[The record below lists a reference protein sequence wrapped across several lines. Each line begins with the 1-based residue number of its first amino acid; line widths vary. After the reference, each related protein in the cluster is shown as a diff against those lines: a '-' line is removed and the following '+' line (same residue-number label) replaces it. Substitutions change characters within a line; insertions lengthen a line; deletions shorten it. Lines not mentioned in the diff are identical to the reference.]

1 MARFLPLSIAPALN
15 WRLWLYAA
23 AAVVLTIGGCTDP
36 LEEENDRLRNQIIA
50 VHDEAMEKIGH
61 MYLLET
67 RLKKLESSAA
77 RDGGAI
83 TSAIEALQ
91 SANREMFSWMNQY
104 QTLFVAD
111 DLSLDNRY
119 RKEQL
124 EMIQAVGRMTTEAI
138 ADAEHLLESD

>member
-1 MARFLPLSIAPALN
+1 MARLLPLSTAPVLN

-23 AAVVLTIGGCTDP
+23 AVVLALGGCSDP
-36 LEEENDRLRNQIIA
+36 LEEENERLRNEIIA
-50 VHDEAMEKIGH
+50 VHDEAMDKIGH

-67 RLKKLESSAA
+67 RLKKLQPTAA
-77 RDGGAI
+77 RENSAI
-83 TSAIEALQ
+83 AGAIEALQ

-119 RKEQL
+119 REEQL
-124 EMIQAVGRMTTEAI
+124 EMIRTVGKMTTAAIVEA
-138 ADAEHLLESD
+138 EQLLQND